1 MLFYNQKGGEM
12 KVKTIILRV
21 LAIALSLA
29 AMISMA
35 GGAYFSQMSGAG
47 QSVNGENVAFGDWF
61 EALNGESSILLG
73 DAEGTWKGSEAF
85 FIISIILLS
94 LLIIAVVLQFFI
106 KKNWLQIVV
115 RIISIIALNAS
126 VTILAETETT
136 TESAVSEST
145 SETTTALIDTHGVD
159 TDLSIN
165 AEACI
170 LIDAETGVVIYEK
183 NEINVIDKTS

>member
-1 MLFYNQKGGEM
+1 M

-29 AMISMA
+29 ALISMA

-61 EALNGESSILLG
+61 ETLNGESSILLG

-94 LLIIAVVLQFFI
+94 LLIIAVVMQFFI

-115 RIISIIALNAS
+115 RIISIVALLAVLLAFVLLLAGCIQLHTEAFS
-126 VTILAETETT
+126 VTYSYIP
-136 TESAVSEST
+136 AVGAWLFLVFGLVGAGLGIACGSK
-145 SETTTALIDTHGVD
+145 LK
-159 TDLSIN
+159 N
-165 AEACI
+165 A
-170 LIDAETGVVIYEK
+170 K
-183 NEINVIDKTS
+183 RK

>member
-1 MLFYNQKGGEM
+1 M

-115 RIISIIALNAS
+115 RIISIVALLAVLLAFVLLLAGCIQLHTEAFGATYSYIPAVGAWLFLVFGLVGAGLGIACGSKLKNAKRS
-126 VTILAETETT
+126 
-136 TESAVSEST
+136 
-145 SETTTALIDTHGVD
+145 
-159 TDLSIN
+159 
-165 AEACI
+165 
-170 LIDAETGVVIYEK
+170 K
-183 NEINVIDKTS
+183 RK